1 MATIKQALVEAM
13 QEIGGAGG
21 NQPIQVN
28 IMLDKKVLARA
39 MVSEVNDMT
48 RQAGKPV
55 LLL

>member
-1 MATIKQALVEAM
+1 MIKQALVEAM